1 MFKYFKEQ
9 FIKPTILYSLYRMYK
24 FRPFV
29 SHSAFGEE
37 ILVNRIFKNI
47 DLGFYVDVGALNPR
61 VGSLTYQLYKKGWS
75 GINIDLTEENIKL
88 FKLMRKRDISI
99 QIAVSDK
106 KKILES
112 YIFDVGS
119 GLNTLEKKHAKSWS
133 KKINKEFKTVK
144 IRSDTLTSI
153 IFNNAYYKNFE
164 YLNIDVESHELNVLK
179 GFDFKQFR
187 PKLITI
193 EIHGNDIEKIKKS
206 DVYKYLVSKRYK
218 LVSFYHLTCFFI
230 PIENTLD

>member
-1 MFKYFKEQ
+1 MGKKINLNKMFKYFKEK

-37 ILVNRIFKNI
+37 ILINRIFKNI

-75 GINIDLTEENIKL
+75 GINIDLTEKNIKL

-99 QIAVSDK
+99 HIAVSDK

-133 KKINKEFKTVK
+133 KKINKEYETVK
-144 IRSDTLTSI
+144 IRSDTLT
-153 IFNNAYYKNFE
+153 
-164 YLNIDVESHELNVLK
+164 
-179 GFDFKQFR
+179 
-187 PKLITI
+187 
-193 EIHGNDIEKIKKS
+193 
-206 DVYKYLVSKRYK
+206 
-218 LVSFYHLTCFFI
+218 
-230 PIENTLD
+230 

>member
-88 FKLMRKRDISI
+88 FKLTRKRDISI

-106 KKILES
+106 KNTRIL
-112 YIFDVGS
+112 YF
-119 GLNTLEKKHAKSWS
+119 
-133 KKINKEFKTVK
+133 
-144 IRSDTLTSI
+144 
-153 IFNNAYYKNFE
+153 
-164 YLNIDVESHELNVLK
+164 
-179 GFDFKQFR
+179 
-187 PKLITI
+187 
-193 EIHGNDIEKIKKS
+193 
-206 DVYKYLVSKRYK
+206 
-218 LVSFYHLTCFFI
+218 
-230 PIENTLD
+230 